1 VSQAR
6 ALGAVGVLPKTVK
19 QVDVSRVLYQLR
31 LLPERRETRPGPM
44 PAAANEPVAA
54 VQVESTRVS
63 VGEIEGAIRNA
74 VSPMLKEH
82 SSEMRRFVLAS
93 LEAFA
98 RRIHTEAR
106 PAPAT
111 PAPAP
116 APETAAVEETPA
128 PPPPQRWPLAAG
140 VAALALLP
148 TLILAMAY
156 TRTLEKVGALTESNA
171 RLSSVVEEQQAQL
184 ASLQQ
189 SAGAQAEMQTAALV
203 TPPSAAPVESET
215 VPYGEI
221 PLSGA
226 RIDRLREMID
236 HLKADGFRGKIKVST
251 FIGEFC
257 LTGSGIEG
265 YSIADEELPATRCSI
280 VSNPFE
286 DGLSA
291 AQRQSLAF
299 ANLVSSV
306 RQDTND
312 RLVVEVHYEG
322 RRPAVPY
329 PDVEQRPRL
338 TAGEWNRIAAQ
349 NNRVEFAAQPAGS

>member
-1 VSQAR
+1 MTQ
-6 ALGAVGVLPKTVK
+6 
-19 QVDVSRVLYQLR
+19 
-31 LLPERRETRPGPM
+31 
-44 PAAANEPVAA
+44 
-54 VQVESTRVS
+54 
-63 VGEIEGAIRNA
+63 
-74 VSPMLKEH
+74 
-82 SSEMRRFVLAS
+82 
-93 LEAFA
+93 
-98 RRIHTEAR
+98 
-106 PAPAT
+106 
-111 PAPAP
+111 
-116 APETAAVEETPA
+116 
-128 PPPPQRWPLAAG
+128 
-140 VAALALLP
+140 
-148 TLILAMAY
+148 
-156 TRTLEKVGALTESNA
+156 SNA
-171 RLSSVVEEQQAQL
+171 RLAAVVEEQQAQL
-184 ASLQQ
+184 ATLQQ
-189 SAGAQAEMQTAALV
+189 SSLAQPQMQTAALAS
-203 TPPSAAPVESET
+203 TAAEPEVESET

-251 FIGEFC
+251 FVGEFC

-265 YSIADEELPATRCSI
+265 YSIADDELPATRCSI

-299 ANLVSSV
+299 ANLASSV

-312 RLVVEVHYEG
+312 RLVVEVHHEG